1 MKVSHITRA
10 LPRPSCAQ
18 AAAHCFLLWI
28 LPPCDLAAHLH
39 QLCGW
44 KKKKKMGHCTVTKK
58 TFTENTAIKKSLS
71 STGLKCPKEARI
83 CRAWVPGADRLTKQH
98 KLRHQPT
105 RDTFQ
110 NSIRQKE
117 IGRIHWWRGCEACG
131 GGEKAVFYIT
141 SINRNIWEPLVPG
154 LKNRALQQKIQ

>member
-1 MKVSHITRA
+1 MTSPYLSEHCTSNRMQSIKWKYPIWPERYPGHRVHRL
-10 LPRPSCAQ
+10 LPTASFSESFPHVIWQPISISSVA
-18 AAAHCFLLWI
+18 
-28 LPPCDLAAHLH
+28 
-39 QLCGW
+39 G
-44 KKKKKMGHCTVTKK
+44 KKKKMGHCTVTKK

-117 IGRIHWWRGCEACG
+117 IGRIHWWRGREACG
-131 GGEKAVFYIT
+131 GRKGCFLHY
-141 SINRNIWEPLVPG
+141 
-154 LKNRALQQKIQ
+154 QH